1 METTTQAPV
10 SFTPGAIAELK
21 RLMQE
26 PGFDAEKSLRV
37 GAKGGGCSGLSYVL
51 DFDHQAEN
59 DDVFEIEGIRCIMNR
74 AQGIY
79 LAGMEIDYE
88 TGLGNRGFTFSN
100 PNATGT
106 CGCGSSFSV

>member
-1 METTTQAPV
+1 METTIAAPV
-10 SFTPGAIAELK
+10 TFTHGAITELK
-21 RLMQE
+21 RLMLE
-26 PGFDAEKSLRV
+26 PGFDSSLCLRV

-51 DFDHQAEN
+51 DFDHAAEN
-59 DDVFEIEGIRCIMNR
+59 DDFFEIEGIRCIMNR

-88 TGLGNRGFTFSN
+88 TGLGNRGFTFKN

>member
-1 METTTQAPV
+1 METTIAAPV
-10 SFTPGAIAELK
+10 TFTTGALNELK

-26 PGFDAEKSLRV
+26 PGFDNSLCLRV

-51 DFDHQAEN
+51 EFDKAAEN
-59 DDVFEIEGIRCIMNR
+59 DDFFETEGIRCIMNR

-79 LAGMEIDYE
+79 LSGMEIDYE
-88 TGLGNRGFTFSN
+88 TGLGNRGFTFKN

-106 CGCGSSFSV
+106 CGCGTSFSV

>member
-1 METTTQAPV
+1 METTIESPV
-10 SFTPGAIAELK
+10 TFTSGAIAELR

-26 PGFDAEKSLRV
+26 PGFDAEQCLRV

-51 DFDHQAEN
+51 EFDRAAEN
-59 DDVFEIEGIRCIMNR
+59 DDFFELEGIRCVMDKG
-74 AQGIY
+74 QGIY

-88 TGLGNRGFTFSN
+88 TGLGNRGFTFKN

-106 CGCGSSFSV
+106 CGCGTSFSV